1 MSKKTPVSKV
11 QTILFNSINPPNK
24 QTMGGRKA
32 KGDILLSPPAK
43 QKQENNLVTSGEKE
57 PWKRDEVQGQLL
69 DLDNKKEVDRIIQ
82 DVVQKEN
89 QVWATKAEEQGSMNK
104 SVEQS
109 DEDNDS
115 SNLKDLEN
123 SYSSDASNTKELEVT
138 KVVAAPVN
146 QENTSNMVLNPSGE
160 SSYTTWLYKGGNHW
174 KYYDSN
180 NQSS

>member
-1 MSKKTPVSKV
+1 
-11 QTILFNSINPPNK
+11 
-24 QTMGGRKA
+24 
-32 KGDILLSPPAK
+32 
-43 QKQENNLVTSGEKE
+43 
-57 PWKRDEVQGQLL
+57 
-69 DLDNKKEVDRIIQ
+69 
-82 DVVQKEN
+82 
-89 QVWATKAEEQGSMNK
+89 MNK

-160 SSYTTWLYKGGNHW
+160 SSYTT
-174 KYYDSN
+174 
-180 NQSS
+180 